1 MCLGLPGRVVEI
13 LPGSDIARVEVAGVL
28 REIDVSLLD
37 GPFVP
42 GDYILIHSGF
52 ALERMSPDEARD
64 ALDVFADNTPGPADE
79 APAEGT
85 GP

>member
-1 MCLGLPGRVVEI
+1 MCLGLPGRIVEI
-13 LPGSDIARVEVAGVL
+13 PPGGDVARVEVAGVL
-28 REIDVSLLD
+28 RDIDIGLLD

-64 ALDVFADNTPGPADE
+64 ALDVFAEDPGPLRE
-79 APAEGT
+79 TPAEGV

>member
-13 LPGSDIARVEVAGVL
+13 LPGSDVARVEVAGVL
-28 REIDVSLLD
+28 REINIGLLD

-52 ALERMSPDEARD
+52 ALERMSEAEARD
-64 ALDVFADNTPGPADE
+64 ALDVFADSPGPDRDPSA
-79 APAEGT
+79 G
-85 GP
+85 GLGR

>member
-13 LPGSDIARVEVAGVL
+13 LPGSDVARVEVAGVL
-28 REIDVSLLD
+28 REINIGLLD

-52 ALERMSPDEARD
+52 ALERMSQDEARD
-64 ALDVFADNTPGPADE
+64 ALDVFADSPGPGRDTLA
-79 APAEGT
+79 GGS